1 MNLRSGIPSK
11 GAEVRYEAIEKRYS
25 STHALRPTTLDIRSG
40 EFFSIIGPSG
50 SGKSTLLGVTVGF
63 IPPSGGKILI
73 DGTDVVG
80 VPPYRRNIGMVFQ
93 SYSLFPHMTAAGNIG
108 FPLRMRKMPESEIRA
123 RVERVLS
130 MVRLAGMGERQP
142 AQLSGGQRQRV
153 ALARAAVYD
162 PVLLLM
168 DEPLSALDKNLR
180 EEMQNEIKQF
190 QRQLGTTVL
199 YVTHDQ
205 NEATY
210 MSDRIAIMSNGT
222 VEQVGTPVELYE
234 KPRNKFI
241 ASFLGEANMFEVAA
255 IDGGSG
261 MAVTVRTVEG
271 FRIRTT
277 APVPDGKGLSVCI
290 RPEHMTL
297 ERTKTSADNCLE
309 GQITDA
315 MFSSGNLIYR
325 IQLQGG
331 ATVTQ
336 KIPNVDGRFK
346 PEKGESV
353 TLCWS
358 ADRTLLV
365 GA

>member
-1 MNLRSGIPSK
+1 VKLRSPVPSK
-11 GAEVRYEAIEKRYS
+11 GAEVRYQAIEKHYA

-63 IPPSGGKILI
+63 ISPTGGKILV
-73 DGTDVVG
+73 DGIDVVG
-80 VPPYRRNIGMVFQ
+80 IPPYRRNIGMVFQ

-108 FPLRMRKMPESEIRA
+108 FPLRMRKVPESEIRT
-123 RVERVLS
+123 RVDRVLS
-130 MVRLAGMGERQP
+130 MVRLEGMGERQP

-180 EEMQNEIKQF
+180 EEMQNEIKQL

-241 ASFLGEANMFEVAA
+241 ASFLGEANMFEIAA
-255 IDGGSG
+255 IDGHSG
-261 MAVTVRTVEG
+261 TAVTVRTVEG
-271 FRIRTT
+271 FRIRST
-277 APVPDGKGLSVCI
+277 AAVPEGKGLFACI
-290 RPEHMTL
+290 RPEHITL
-297 ERTKTSADNCLE
+297 ERATSAADNCLE
-309 GQITDA
+309 GKITDV

-325 IQLQGG
+325 IQLLGG
-331 ATVTQ
+331 ATITQ
-336 KIPNVDGRFK
+336 KIPNIDGRFK
-346 PEKGESV
+346 PERGETVALS
-353 TLCWS
+353 WS

-365 GA
+365 GD

>member
-1 MNLRSGIPSK
+1 MNLQSSIPGK
-11 GAEVRYEAIEKRYS
+11 GAEVSFQAIEKRYS

-63 IPPSGGKILI
+63 TPPSGGKILI
-73 DGTDVVG
+73 DGTDVVSI
-80 VPPYRRNIGMVFQ
+80 PPFRRNIGMVFQ

-108 FPLRMRKMPESEIRA
+108 FPLRMRKMPEAEIRA
-123 RVERVLS
+123 KVERVLS
-130 MVRLAGMGERQP
+130 MVRLPGMGARQP

-162 PVLLLM
+162 PGLLLM

-234 KPRNKFI
+234 KPRNKFV
-241 ASFLGEANMFEVAA
+241 ASFLGEANMFEVAE

-261 MAVTVRTVEG
+261 GPTTIRTVEG
-271 FRIRTT
+271 FIIRTSAS
-277 APVPDGKGLSVCI
+277 APESKNLSVCI
-290 RPEHMTL
+290 RPEHMTIN
-297 ERTKTSADNCLE
+297 RTMKSAENCLE

-325 IQLQGG
+325 IRLPGG
-331 ATVTQ
+331 ATITQ

-346 PEKGESV
+346 PEKGEVV

-365 GA
+365 GD